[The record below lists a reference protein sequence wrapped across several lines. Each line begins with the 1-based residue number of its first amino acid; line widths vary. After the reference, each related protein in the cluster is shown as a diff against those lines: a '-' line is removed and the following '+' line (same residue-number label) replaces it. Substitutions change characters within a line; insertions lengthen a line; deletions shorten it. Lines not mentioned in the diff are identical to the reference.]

1 MNIKLLKEHIRKGTL
16 TLQNML
22 SHLETFSAH
31 TRERILHKDHNS
43 TNHVHDQYNLRY
55 DPCITQ
61 VQHHQVLPSQH
72 V

>member
-43 TNHVHDQYNLRY
+43 TNHVHDQYNLR
-55 DPCITQ
+55 
-61 VQHHQVLPSQH
+61 
-72 V
+72 